1 MKKKTAAFSTK
12 TLLTIHNGY
21 LNTLA
26 HKNTAHNIK
35 KKSHR
40 DKIKFVLHY
49 KRTSLFLRYLKKQ
62 KQKKKKSQNFC
73 RHLLNTAPWKNATQ
87 VKDATKVACLPKK

>member
-62 KQKKKKSQNFC
+62 KQKKKKVPEFLQASSEHSTMEECNTSQRCNKSG
-73 RHLLNTAPWKNATQ
+73 LSS
-87 VKDATKVACLPKK
+87 